1 MLFTT
6 KFAAM
11 FSPEKPASC
20 FVKFCREKKLGR
32 TFVIVERVSR
42 VSEIRS
48 NFSFLCF
55 LGKFL

>member
-48 NFSFLCF
+48 NFSFFCVF
-55 LGKFL
+55 